1 MDSYNPKEECNTQ
14 FSRLA
19 GIFADQ
25 HNNLYVVDSNNA
37 RILKFSE
44 SFEFVS
50 KWGEFGVFPGQFN
63 QPIGIAVDPQ
73 GIAYVTDPGHNRI
86 QLFTP
91 KQFEDGKAIIVVG
104 RKGES
109 DKLWEASQL
118 LSNFAYF
125 TLIYQGFTKQ
135 NIHYLMDEKAAEN
148 SDQSDNNN
156 KQDDNVKKESS
167 DVDGNGKADDIDGP
181 PTQENI
187 RKAITEWAKADNPQ
201 GHLTLYLVDHGIE
214 GAFVLS
220 DSDSERLQVT
230 DLSQWLDEFQAT
242 GNGTVKLI
250 YEACYSGSFIKPL
263 AKPKRLIVTS
273 ADKEETAKI
282 HNTGISFSYF
292 FWNSILYGANIGEA
306 FTLAYDHVLAGK
318 SEQTPQLETTGDH
331 EGNSETDHQL
341 AQNYWIG
348 NLNTP
353 TDHQLPEIISVSP
366 EKIDTDALQVDME
379 VNVKIS
385 DSPVAKVWAEIRPES
400 GVSPYSPSGT
410 LVKMPSF
417 ELLPTGER
425 ERGEE
430 QRYTSS
436 IPFKEAGTY
445 SLVIYAQDQSRNIA
459 RPKTV
464 SVQINH
470 PYRDRAVLVVTSK
483 SKNAVPMADKAYQVL
498 RSLGYQSEDIYYLSN
513 HPSQGVTASLNRKNL
528 DFAFTE
534 WGQEKTQD
542 WLIYWVGDE
551 RGPFSTK
558 SVLNWIKQA
567 ESNSLGNMLIIDDRP
582 SSNELYSA
590 LQSLKIPEGRL
601 RIFIGSPFSP
611 DKKTSLSWVLWG
623 NLMNWGGQVS
633 EALLKIKSQNEY
645 LDLDIPSEQ
654 LPLFFWGTEEQL
666 VLSDK
671 SVEPYKDYY
680 IGSGMVIATVEE
692 PLLGNE
698 PEISQPSYSE
708 GETVKIRVPQLV
720 DEDWSQAVVI
730 MLPDKK
736 LFAAKGLNQFSPF
749 AITDDPYN
757 FPLWPPSAGELVFEG
772 AVGKEILKK
781 GQYKV
786 FLLHSPTED
795 LPFRNSLLPSQTL
808 IQKSFEVK

>member
-1 MDSYNPKEECNTQ
+1 LDSYNPKEECNTQ